1 MKERRKKMYET
12 ITTNIMVENVKD
24 TIEFYV
30 NTLEFE
36 KVLTVPEEGEKLNF
50 AILKKDK
57 ITIMMQDKENLIE
70 EYPSLKL
77 EEIKPTFTLFITVK
91 DVEKLYNEIKEKG
104 KIVKELHQTFYGKKE
119 FALLDNN
126 GNILTISC

>member
-1 MKERRKKMYET
+1 MYET